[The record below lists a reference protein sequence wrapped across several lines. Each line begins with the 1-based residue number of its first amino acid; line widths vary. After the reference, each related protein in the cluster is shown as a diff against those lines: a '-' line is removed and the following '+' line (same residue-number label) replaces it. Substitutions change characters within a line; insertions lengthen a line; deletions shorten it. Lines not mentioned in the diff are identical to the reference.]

1 MLLAT
6 RLKITKLTAFRCFG
20 DPAHPVCGRTLYPH
34 SHPENGGGCIHTC
47 GCIHT
52 YSQGVFG
59 RVIAKVSNAQKIAA
73 FTLEQ
78 RHGNLR

>member
-34 SHPENGGGCIHTC
+34 SHPENGGGCIHT
-47 GCIHT
+47 